1 MHSKNTDQDYRMSF
15 TVNTREI
22 EYTAPDGQRLI
33 GYFATR
39 VTDQPVAG
47 VIVAPEWWGR
57 NEYTEQRAR
66 ELAEHGFAALA
77 IDMYGDKKVTTAVP
91 QASTWMNQTFEQ
103 PETIVDRAQA
113 GLSTLAA
120 QPEVNAEKLAAIG
133 FCYGG
138 KVVLDL
144 ARSGAQI
151 EAVAT
156 FHAVLSPKAPA
167 EKGKIKAEILVLHG
181 ELDSMVTLD
190 DVASFRQ
197 EMHDA
202 EVDHEVII
210 FEDAKHGFS
219 NPLADER
226 AKANN
231 VDLGYNAE
239 AERQGLE
246 AMYELLDK
254 HLK

>member
-1 MHSKNTDQDYRMSF
+1 MSF
-15 TVNTREI
+15 PITTREI
-22 EYTAPDGQRLI
+22 EYTAPNGQRLI
-33 GYFATR
+33 GYFATPT
-39 VTDQPVAG
+39 TDQPVAG

-77 IDMYGDKKVTTAVP
+77 IDMYGDKRVTTEVP
-91 QASTWMNQTFEQ
+91 QASAWMNQTFEQ
-103 PETIVDRAQA
+103 ADTIVNRAQA
-113 GLSTLAA
+113 GLATLAA
-120 QPEVNAEKLAAIG
+120 QPEVNTEKLAAIG

-144 ARSGAQI
+144 ARSGADI
-151 EAVAT
+151 KAVVT
-156 FHAVLSPKAPA
+156 FHAVLAASAPA
-167 EKGKIKAEILVLHG
+167 EKGKVKAEILVLHG

-190 DVASFRQ
+190 NVASFRQ

-202 EVDHEVII
+202 DVDHEVVI

>member
-1 MHSKNTDQDYRMSF
+1 M
-15 TVNTREI
+15 
-22 EYTAPDGQRLI
+22 
-33 GYFATR
+33 
-39 VTDQPVAG
+39 
-47 VIVAPEWWGR
+47 IVAPEWWGR
-57 NEYTEQRAR
+57 NDYTEQRAR

-77 IDMYGDKKVTTAVP
+77 IDMYGDKKVTTDVP
-91 QASTWMNQTFEQ
+91 QALAWMNQTFEQ
-103 PETIVDRAQA
+103 PDTIVNRAQA
-113 GLSTLAA
+113 GLNALAA
-120 QPEVNAEKLAAIG
+120 QPGVNAEKLAAIG

-144 ARSGAQI
+144 VRSGADLK
-151 EAVAT
+151 AVAT
-156 FHAVLSPKAPA
+156 FHAVLATGTPA
-167 EKGKIKAEILVLHG
+167 EKGKVKAEILVLHG

>member
-1 MHSKNTDQDYRMSF
+1 MSF
-15 TVNTREI
+15 PITTREI

-33 GYFATR
+33 GYFATPT
-39 VTDQPVAG
+39 TDQPVAG

-77 IDMYGDKKVTTAVP
+77 IDMYGDKRVTTEVP
-91 QASTWMNQTFEQ
+91 QASAWMNQTFEQ
-103 PETIVDRAQA
+103 ADTIVNRAQA
-113 GLSTLAA
+113 GLATLAA
-120 QPEVNAEKLAAIG
+120 QPEVNTEKLAAIG

-144 ARSGAQI
+144 ARSGADI
-151 EAVAT
+151 KAVVT
-156 FHAVLSPKAPA
+156 FHAVLAASAPA
-167 EKGKIKAEILVLHG
+167 EKGKVKAEILVLHG

-190 DVASFRQ
+190 NVASFRQ

-202 EVDHEVII
+202 DVDHEVVI

>member
-1 MHSKNTDQDYRMSF
+1 MNFAIH
-15 TVNTREI
+15 TREI
-22 EYTAPDGQRLI
+22 EYSAPDGERLI
-33 GYFATR
+33 GYFAAP
-39 VTDQPVAG
+39 VTDEPVAG
-47 VIVAPEWWGR
+47 VIVEPEWWGR
-57 NEYTEQRAR
+57 NDYTEQRAR

-77 IDMYGDKKVTTAVP
+77 IDMYGDKKVTTDVP
-91 QASTWMNQTFEQ
+91 QALAWMNQTFEQ
-103 PETIVDRAQA
+103 PDTIVNRAQA
-113 GLSTLAA
+113 GLNALAA
-120 QPEVNAEKLAAIG
+120 QPGVNAEKLAAIG

-144 ARSGAQI
+144 VRSGADLK
-151 EAVAT
+151 AVAT
-156 FHAVLSPKAPA
+156 FHAVLATGTPA
-167 EKGKIKAEILVLHG
+167 EKGKVKAEILVLHG

>member
-1 MHSKNTDQDYRMSF
+1 MSF
-15 TVNTREI
+15 PITMREI

-33 GYFATR
+33 GYFATPIR
-39 VTDQPVAG
+39 DVPVAG

-57 NEYTEQRAR
+57 TEYTEQRAR

-77 IDMYGDKKVTTAVP
+77 IDMYGDKKVTADVP
-91 QASTWMNQTFEQ
+91 HASAWMMQTFDH
-103 PETIVDRAQA
+103 VDTVVERAQA
-113 GLSTLAA
+113 GLDALKA
-120 QPEVNAEKLAAIG
+120 QPEVNTEKLAAIG

-144 ARSGAQI
+144 ARSGADLK
-151 EAVAT
+151 AVVT
-156 FHAVLSPKAPA
+156 FHANLSPKAPA
-167 EKGKIKAEILVLHG
+167 QKGKIQAEILVLHG
-181 ELDSMVTLD
+181 EIDTMVSLD
-190 DVASFRQ
+190 DVESFRQ